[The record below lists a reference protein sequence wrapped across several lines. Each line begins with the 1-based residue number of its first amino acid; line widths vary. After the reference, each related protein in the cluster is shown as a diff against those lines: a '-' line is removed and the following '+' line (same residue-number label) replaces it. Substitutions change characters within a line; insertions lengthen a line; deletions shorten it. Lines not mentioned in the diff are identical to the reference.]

1 MFKPALTLIRF
12 LITGAVLGTLVSF
25 AVEHASAQDAKRA
38 PAKQEGTQA
47 FNPKEFLKEDSQIEY
62 VKVELVARAGDRWV
76 VRQVQTRNSEFD
88 LGVPPAGEYELRFS
102 DADGHSDA
110 SANRGIT
117 ISTSHVEY
125 NNAERKAA
133 GNDAPK
139 HNSDVGRLSLTLF
152 GAVGGKL
159 TQEIRALDSKV
170 DSEVARAGNRKFRS
184 ITFRADGSTGC
195 RNWNFT

>member
-1 MFKPALTLIRF
+1 
-12 LITGAVLGTLVSF
+12 LGTVVSF
-25 AVEHASAQDAKRA
+25 AVEQASAQDAKRA

-47 FNPKEFLKEDSQIEY
+47 EASGYPTQFNPREYLKEDSRTEY
-62 VKVELVARAGDRWV
+62 VKVELAARAGDRWN
-76 VRQVQTRNSEFD
+76 VRQVQTRNGKFD

-102 DADGHSDA
+102 DADGHGDA
-110 SANRGIT
+110 TANRGIT

-125 NNAERKAA
+125 S
-133 GNDAPK
+133 DDDPK

-170 DSEVARAGNRKFRS
+170 DPDVARAGKPKFRN
-184 ITFRADGSTGC
+184 ITFRTDGKTPVQGVVHHEAAMQSI
-195 RNWNFT
+195 RNTR